1 MQFFNTKI
9 LNETDSHSLLKQANS
24 FGILNTYLADMQR
37 KIDMT
42 IREKYLNLHKENFKI
57 WQGENG
63 KWYTYLPDD
72 TKAKNRRL
80 VKKSTLTKVEEE
92 IVAYYKEL
100 DSDAQAKKINLG
112 TFYQTWLDYK
122 KLQTRSSMYIRRIGS
137 DWDNYYKEDPII
149 NIPLVNLDF
158 DTLQEWALKKIRKH
172 DLTKKQYYNMAII
185 MRQGLA
191 YAVQKKIISE
201 NPFEKVIIDK
211 KLFRVQKKPDD
222 KTQVYL
228 IDEQPVIEADAYNDF
243 AETEYNAC
251 LTIPFAFQT
260 GLRLG
265 EIVAIK
271 ETDIEG
277 HYIHIQRME
286 IREVEQLPDG
296 SWSKQRFVVVEYTKS
311 DAGDRYVYLSSKA
324 LKIIEMVI
332 ENNKKHGFH
341 DNGFLFLNEDGRIHA
356 KGVDSRIRKYCRHA
370 GIDEKATHKARKTYI
385 STLIDS
391 GLNINEI
398 RKLVGHQDERTTYNN
413 YCFNRLSKN
422 QTESKLEQALCG

>member
-1 MQFFNTKI
+1 
-9 LNETDSHSLLKQANS
+9 
-24 FGILNTYLADMQR
+24 
-37 KIDMT
+37 MT

-341 DNGFLFLNEDGRIHA
+341 DNGFLFLNKMDASTQKVLI
-356 KGVDSRIRKYCRHA
+356 A
-370 GIDEKATHKARKTYI
+370 G
-385 STLIDS
+385 
-391 GLNINEI
+391 
-398 RKLVGHQDERTTYNN
+398 
-413 YCFNRLSKN
+413 
-422 QTESKLEQALCG
+422 